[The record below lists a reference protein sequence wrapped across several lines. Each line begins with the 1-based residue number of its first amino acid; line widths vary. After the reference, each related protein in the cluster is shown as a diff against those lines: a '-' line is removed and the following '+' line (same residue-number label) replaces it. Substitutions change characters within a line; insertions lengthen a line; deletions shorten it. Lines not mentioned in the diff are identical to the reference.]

1 MDLVLAEP
9 ALPQR
14 AVGRLRLSALD
25 DLDERVDR
33 TAGYA
38 ERVRGVAQ
46 HEEVDAAEER
56 RRIGPGQLR
65 SRELI
70 WHERVADLEV
80 HALRAA

>member
-1 MDLVLAEP
+1 VDLILAEP

-14 AVGRLRLSALD
+14 AVGRVRLSALD

-33 TAGYA
+33 AAGDP
-38 ERVRGVAQ
+38 ERVRGVAK

-56 RRIGPGQLR
+56 RRIRPGQLR
-65 SRELI
+65 SREVI
-70 WHERVADLEV
+70 WHERIADLEV